1 MRPTDEQQ
9 AAIDAARA
17 GKTIK
22 LQAGA
27 GCGKSTT
34 LKDIALALPG
44 KRILCVVYNKSVRQ
58 ELARKMPKNV
68 TVHTNHSFARSMVLN
83 RWGGHLDRIN
93 GNRQNAKVQADIL
106 DQVGP
111 VRINKDTVLTPPA
124 RARLAMGAVLAWCKS
139 ADTDLRPEHIP
150 TPLGIAKAEDIQRLR
165 EVILPV
171 TEKARADIKS
181 ASGRLKWQHD
191 YYLKMAQLMLARS
204 NQQTLPFDVV
214 MMDECQDV
222 NPVAAS
228 LYLDMQTALQ
238 RIIVGDSAQAI
249 NGWNGAI
256 DILGTFPADQLLF
269 LSKSFRFGPAVAEE
283 ANKWLT
289 LLGAP
294 LRLHGHEPVGSTIGP
309 IERPDAV
316 LCRTNAAA
324 MGQIFDI
331 LDKDGTP
338 ALVGGGSEIASL
350 AMAAGELKKGS
361 LTDHPDLCAFSN
373 WAELQDYVAQDPLG
387 QDLKVFVEL
396 VDAHGVE
403 KIKDAAFQVKDAAQA
418 GPGDTIVCTSHK
430 SKGLEWANVRVAND
444 FRQPNPDAG
453 ATGETPVNREELML
467 SYVTVTRAMQR
478 LDRGSLAWIDQFV
491 RGRRHLAAIA

>member
-1 MRPTDEQQ
+1 MRPTEEQQ

-17 GKTIK
+17 GKTLTI
-22 LQAGA
+22 QAGA
-27 GCGKSTT
+27 GCGKSST
-34 LKDIALALPG
+34 LKEIALALPG
-44 KRILCVVYNKSVRQ
+44 KRILCVVYNKSVRK
-58 ELARKMPKNV
+58 ELMRKMPRNV
-68 TVHTNHSFARSMVLN
+68 TVHTNHSYARSMILN
-83 RWGGHLDRIN
+83 RWSSHLGRMEGD
-93 GNRQNAKVQADIL
+93 RQNAKAQADIL

-111 VRINKDTVLTPPA
+111 VRINANVVLTPAA

-139 ADTDLRPEHIP
+139 ADTELKPEHIP
-150 TPLGIAKAEDIQRLR
+150 TPLGITNAQDIKTLR
-165 EVILPV
+165 EVILPI
-171 TEKARADIKS
+171 TDKARADIRSPK
-181 ASGRLKWQHD
+181 GRLKWQHNF
-191 YYLKMAQLMLARS
+191 YLKMGQLMLARS
-204 NQQTLPFDVV
+204 EHQTLPYDLV

-256 DILGTFPADQLLF
+256 DILNTFPADQLLF
-269 LSKSFRFGPAVAEE
+269 LSKSFRFGSAIAEE

-309 IERPDAV
+309 VVQPDAV

-324 MGQIFDI
+324 MGQVFDI
-331 LDKDGTP
+331 LDKNGTP
-338 ALVGGGSEIASL
+338 ALVGGGNEIASL
-350 AMAAGELKKGS
+350 AMAAEQLKRGA

-373 WAELQDYVAQDPLG
+373 WAELQDYVDQDPLG

-396 VDAHGVE
+396 VDSHGVE
-403 KIKDAAFQVKDAAQA
+403 KIKDAAFRVKDAEHA
-418 GPGDTIVCTSHK
+418 GPGDTIVSTSHK

-453 ATGETPVNREELML
+453 DTGDTPVNRDELML
-467 SYVTVTRAMQR
+467 SYVTVTRAMKR
-478 LDRGSLAWIDQFV
+478 LDRGSLAWIDEHV